1 MIRFFRTIRQSL
13 LAQGRVTRYLSYAI
27 GEIVLVVIGIL
38 VALQLNANKDLR
50 KARSTEL
57 NYLQNIK
64 SDLLANT
71 AKAEDF
77 IATRKGCIEA
87 AQRIIA
93 KINGDPIT
101 DWPAFTEDRVAIYD
115 WKRYYPI
122 NYTVQELMN
131 SGGLA
136 LLTNDSVKTTLLVL
150 ESLYKQ
156 TKAEEDHFRFDS
168 EELIYKPAYEMMD
181 LEPLLKQHMGAEVV
195 MDRKTYDAF
204 FSDFRTKN
212 GFLMVLI
219 EFSTMNGQLKEIRTI
234 SEGLIALI
242 DREIERLE
250 HAGASSTQR

>member
-1 MIRFFRTIRQSL
+1 MARIFNSIRQRMLS
-13 LAQGRVTRYLSYAI
+13 QNKFTRYLVYAI

-38 VALQLNANKDLR
+38 IALQLNANKDLR

-71 AKAEDF
+71 AKVDEFVA
-77 IATRKGCIEA
+77 ARTSCIEA

-101 DWPAFTEDRVAIYD
+101 DWPVFTEDRIAIYD
-115 WKRYYPI
+115 WKRFYPI

-168 EELIYKPAYEMMD
+168 EELIYKPVYEMMD
-181 LEPLLKQHMGAEVV
+181 LEPTLNQYMGAEVV

-204 FSDFRTKN
+204 FADFRTKN

-250 HAGASSTQR
+250 QTGASSTQR